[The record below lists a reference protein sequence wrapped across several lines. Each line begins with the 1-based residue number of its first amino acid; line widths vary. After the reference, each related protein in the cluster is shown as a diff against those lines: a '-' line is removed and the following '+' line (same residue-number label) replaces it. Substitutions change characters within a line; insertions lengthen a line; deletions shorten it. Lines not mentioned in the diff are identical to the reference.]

1 MLITLVRVKTV
12 KVKLYQDTV
21 ETIPVLAL
29 LGNSG

>member
-21 ETIPVLAL
+21 EAIPVLAL
-29 LGNSG
+29 PGNSG